1 MQCALAHRLGRLLHI
16 KSCGLTVTGEEGMN
30 IALWVLA
37 GGWIGYM
44 HFKAN
49 EDERGRLTS
58 ILIGTAGAF
67 CGGTV
72 LAPMLGAVT
81 DMANYFTLFS
91 LAVALA
97 SASACVAVE
106 NVPCKRIGV

>member
-1 MQCALAHRLGRLLHI
+1 
-16 KSCGLTVTGEEGMN
+16 MN

-58 ILIGTAGAF
+58 ILIGMAGGF
-67 CGGTV
+67 FGGNV

-81 DMANYFTLFS
+81 DAPNYFTLFS
-91 LAVALA
+91 LAVASA

-106 NVPCKRIGV
+106 NVLCKRIGV

>member
-1 MQCALAHRLGRLLHI
+1 
-16 KSCGLTVTGEEGMN
+16 MN
-30 IALWVLA
+30 IALWVLT

-58 ILIGTAGAF
+58 IFIGTVGAF
-67 CGGTV
+67 CGGNV
-72 LAPMLGAVT
+72 VAPMLGAVT

-106 NVPCKRIGV
+106 AVLCERIGV